1 MKSHKLLI
9 VSKNSGK
16 LREIRDILKGLP
28 IDLHLLSDMNEN
40 IVLPDE
46 GNNYEV
52 NARNKAM
59 TASRFFNIPAI
70 ADDSGIEIDFLDGA
84 PGPLSAR
91 FGGEN
96 ISDDERNFLILEKLK
111 NIPREKRGTRFRC
124 IIAFSAPGQPCLT
137 TEAVCEGIIAEKP
150 AGNNGFGYDP
160 IFYIPSKK
168 RTFAEISQSE
178 KNKISHRGK
187 ALRKARKLVE
197 EFILKD
203 R

>member
-1 MKSHKLLI
+1 MESHKLLV

-16 LREIRDILKGLP
+16 LREIREILKG
-28 IDLHLLSDMNEN
+28 ISVDLYLLSDMSKK
-40 IVLPDE
+40 IILPDE
-46 GNNYEV
+46 GNNYEI

-96 ISDDERNFLILEKLK
+96 ISDNERNFLILEKLEGV
-111 NIPREKRGTRFRC
+111 PEKERGARFRC
-124 IIAFSAPGQPCLT
+124 IIAFSVPGQPCVT
-137 TEAVCEGIIAEKP
+137 TEAICVGIVAEKP
-150 AGNNGFGYDP
+150 SGENGFGYDP
-160 IFYIPSKK
+160 IFYIPEMGK
-168 RTFAEISQSE
+168 TFAEISQNK
-178 KNKISHRGK
+178 KNEISHRGK
-187 ALRKARKLVE
+187 ALRKTRKLVE

-203 R
+203 K